1 METEPKH
8 RPSRTAWH
16 CRHPAHGRRNQRRSR
31 HIGAVAAI
39 VIADASPLIALAR
52 VNGLRWLEV
61 LFGQVLVT
69 EEVMAEVLSGGH
81 PAREEPIRAAIAS
94 GWLSAIAVNSSEPA
108 LPDLDEGE
116 AASIRLAL
124 ISGRQTLLL
133 IDERAG
139 RAVAAAFGIKLAGTA
154 AVIGMARQRR
164 LIDSARAVFAELHAN
179 DFRIAPAVI
188 QAVLESCDE

>member
-1 METEPKH
+1 
-8 RPSRTAWH
+8 
-16 CRHPAHGRRNQRRSR
+16 
-31 HIGAVAAI
+31 VAAI
-39 VIADASPLIALAR
+39 IIAAANTLIADASPLIALAR
-52 VNGLRWLEV
+52 DCPGGGGLGWLEA
-61 LFGQVLVT
+61 LFGQVMVS
-69 EEVMAEVLSGGH
+69 EEVMAEVLSGGY
-81 PAREEPIRAAIAS
+81 PAREEPIQAAIAS
-94 GWLSAIAVNSSEPA
+94 GWLRAVAVDSSEPA

-124 ISGRQTLLL
+124 VSGPQTLLL

-139 RAVAAAFGIKLAGTA
+139 RAVAAAFGIKVAV

-188 QAVLESCDE
+188 QAVLERCGE